1 MNGADILIECLVEQG
16 VDTVFGYPGG
26 AVLNIYDALYKN
38 RHRITHYLTSHE
50 QGAAHAADG
59 YARSTGKTGVC
70 IATSGPGATNLVTGI
85 ATAYMDSVPMVA
97 ITGNVNK
104 NLLGKDSFQEVD
116 ISGICMPITK
126 HTFIVD
132 DVKKLAKTVRK
143 AFAIAQSG
151 RKGPVLI
158 DITKDATSNE
168 AEFEN
173 EEPFKLEIKKR
184 YTDEDVN
191 LALKLIKKSKKPLI
205 YGGGGLI
212 AADANILLEK
222 FSEKIDCPVCLSLM
236 GKGAMPYDH
245 KNYTGMVG
253 MHGMKASNMAVT
265 NCDLLIT
272 LGARFSDRVV
282 SDVKKFA
289 TNAKI
294 LHIDIDPSEVGKNVI
309 TYTSIIGD
317 LKEILLILVDRV
329 EKKENTEWMEY
340 VLGLKEKFQLRRT
353 KEDKLKPWHILE
365 GINEVVKGN
374 AIFSTEVGQHQMW
387 ASQYLKINNTRSFL
401 TSAGLGTMGYGLGA
415 AIGAKVANPDIP
427 VFNIAG
433 DGCFRMNHI
442 ELATAVEYDIPIIE
456 VIFNNHALGMVRQWQ
471 TMFYD
476 KRYSNTNLTETT
488 DFIALAKAYRA
499 EAFTITKPEEVV
511 PTIKKAIELKKVVV
525 INCEIHNDEKV
536 FPMVAPGAGID
547 DLVTE

>member
-317 LKEILLILVDRV
+317 LKEILSILVDRV

-415 AIGAKVANPDIP
+415 AIGAKVANPDTP

-488 DFIALAKAYRA
+488 NFIALAKAYRA